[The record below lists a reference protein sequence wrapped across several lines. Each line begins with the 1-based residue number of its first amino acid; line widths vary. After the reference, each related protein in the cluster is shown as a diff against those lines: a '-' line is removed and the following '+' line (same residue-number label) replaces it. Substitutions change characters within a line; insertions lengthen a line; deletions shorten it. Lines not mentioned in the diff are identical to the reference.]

1 MWMKHSYLWSYVH
14 FKMFG
19 FLCTV
24 YEILHTNIN
33 SCMHTKFWVP
43 LLLVYVDNF
52 IYTFI
57 NTDFRNLLHIN
68 TFCQT
73 PEKMAVTLLDYL
85 FPREVLAVSNLSGK
99 GKHHKRQLDP
109 LMVLTTISKKI
120 GVICMSKVMLLKPFP
135 VFILSHV

>member
-1 MWMKHSYLWSYVH
+1 M
-14 FKMFG
+14 
-19 FLCTV
+19 
-24 YEILHTNIN
+24 
-33 SCMHTKFWVP
+33 P

-135 VFILSHV
+135 VFILPHV